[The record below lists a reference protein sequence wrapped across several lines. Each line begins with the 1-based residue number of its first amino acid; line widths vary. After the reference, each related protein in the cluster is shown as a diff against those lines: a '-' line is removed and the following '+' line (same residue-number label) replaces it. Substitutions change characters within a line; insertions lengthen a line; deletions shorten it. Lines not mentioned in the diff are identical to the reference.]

1 MLPSVDCAS
10 FSWFSSDAWILP
22 DPFFRLKV
30 KQMHRSK
37 HGSDTHVFDQEGRF
51 HPQLF
56 ENIFT
61 KYDKENKGGL
71 TFMDGMRMLVGL
83 DHLVALKSS

>member
-1 MLPSVDCAS
+1 MRIGVFFITSNGSVTVLISLA
-10 FSWFSSDAWILP
+10 
-22 DPFFRLKV
+22 RL
-30 KQMHRSK
+30 RSK
-37 HGSDTHVFDQEGRF
+37 HGSDTHTFDQEGRF

-71 TFMDGMRMLVGL
+71 TFMDGMRMLVSANGTR
-83 DHLVALKSS
+83 